1 MYFSKRDEIPQYV
14 CEISIPGFENGHEI
28 KEYDRSGLEAP
39 VSCCLCARRL
49 LQTSGLLEPS
59 RFPAIYP
66 FVPIPQ
72 AVQPQQQKKAK
83 SNGFRTHPRRTP
95 PFWSLSTETREG
107 LWYPTIVF
115 IDSSPREFGL
125 LAILT
130 QHPLPAIPNFPL
142 FIPGNSMNVRLRK
155 CQPGLFS
162 PQELEELRRATL
174 RIMRIVGNRS
184 FVCHLDQF
192 PYLLF
197 PLEPDAAIV
206 SSLREPYW
214 AHDGHPRL
222 GSPSI
227 SGVVMSLAA
236 AAAFL
241 PVTTNGTDE
250 IIKDLDAVIQ
260 DRRIEYTK
268 HYFVDEIHK
277 DVTPLHKPQEGEVMV
292 L

>member
-1 MYFSKRDEIPQYV
+1 M
-14 CEISIPGFENGHEI
+14 
-28 KEYDRSGLEAP
+28 
-39 VSCCLCARRL
+39 
-49 LQTSGLLEPS
+49 
-59 RFPAIYP
+59 
-66 FVPIPQ
+66 PIPQ

-115 IDSSPREFGL
+115 IDGSTRECGL

-130 QHPLPAIPNFPL
+130 RHPLPAISDFPS
-142 FIPGNSMNVRLRK
+142 FISGNSMNVRLRK

-174 RIMRIVGNRS
+174 RIMRIVSNRP
-184 FVCHLDQF
+184 FVCHLDQL

-197 PLEPDAAIV
+197 PLEPDAGIV

-214 AHDGHPRL
+214 VHDGHPRL

-227 SGVVMSLAA
+227 SGVAMNLA

-241 PVTTNGTDE
+241 PVTTNSTDE
-250 IIKDLDAVIQ
+250 IIKDLDDAVI
-260 DRRIEYTK
+260 
-268 HYFVDEIHK
+268 
-277 DVTPLHKPQEGEVMV
+277 
-292 L
+292 